1 MIELFQKF
9 AEHEAEPR
17 TNARASA
24 LASMLQKDEALLRLF
39 GQSQHFPNVGKCCAL
54 SPRAKRAGLFFLL
67 IYYFYPKAFKKS
79 EDLGILPYIEKIV
92 SFGVLDGEDFL
103 RHFGSI

>member
-1 MIELFQKF
+1 MRK
-9 AEHEAEPR
+9 
-17 TNARASA
+17 
-24 LASMLQKDEALLRLF
+24 LQLSLLRF
-39 GQSQHFPNVGKCCAL
+39 KVAAFPPTFWTESILPECREVL
-54 SPRAKRAGLFFLL
+54 RSVILRAKRAGLFFLL

-79 EDLGILPYIEKIV
+79 ENLGILLYIENIV